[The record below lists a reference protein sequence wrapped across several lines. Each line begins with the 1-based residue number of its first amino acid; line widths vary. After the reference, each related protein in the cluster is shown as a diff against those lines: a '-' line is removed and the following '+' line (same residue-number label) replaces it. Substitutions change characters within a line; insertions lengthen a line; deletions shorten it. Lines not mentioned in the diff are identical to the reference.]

1 MKKWAQLCPIEREP
15 RPAVGG
21 VGARCAKRY
30 NCNTPNQAA
39 ARELGKAELSDRA
52 GVMQPLPPKV
62 STIVD
67 TEPQARWSPTSRFN

>member
-1 MKKWAQLCPIEREP
+1 MIFSLDPHSRIDSPVHRLPAWA
-15 RPAVGG
+15 
-21 VGARCAKRY
+21 
-30 NCNTPNQAA
+30 NQAA

-67 TEPQARWSPTSRFN
+67 TELQARWSPTSRFN